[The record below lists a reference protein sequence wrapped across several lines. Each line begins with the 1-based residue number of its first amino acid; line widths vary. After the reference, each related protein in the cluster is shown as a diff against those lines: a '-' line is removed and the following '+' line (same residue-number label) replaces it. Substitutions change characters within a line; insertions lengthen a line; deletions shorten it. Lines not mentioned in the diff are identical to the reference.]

1 MKIVHTW
8 PFQLDHLRS
17 EEHLMFFRNR
27 KNNEV
32 SVSGEALFVDAI
44 KSNMAIIDFDIE
56 GYIIDVSEPFLQ
68 VIGYQKDELIG
79 KHHKILCEER
89 ISCAHSYS
97 EFWRS
102 LALGCPAKG
111 AFERLNKQ
119 QERIVLEA
127 TYFPIKDLNGKVTKI
142 TKVASDVT
150 AADQNKQLK
159 EDILTALNKSLAVIE
174 FDIQGNVLF
183 ANSNFL
189 STLGYRLEEVKGIH
203 HSQFC
208 FEEFYN
214 NHPDFWK
221 DLSHGKFKSG
231 RFKRKTASGHSV
243 FIEATYNPIFDR
255 EGNVYKVIK
264 FASDITASVEHEI
277 AISDAAHIA
286 HSTSVET
293 ANIAQQG
300 SASLTQSVQISEQV
314 SIKLDEILGRLLELN
329 QRSQSVNDIVTVIH
343 AVAEQTNLLALNAA
357 IEAARAG
364 DHGRGFAVVADEVR
378 VLASRTSKSTEDIN
392 NVVSDNLSITQEVS
406 SLIEEVA
413 VSASVGKDSMS
424 EVSQIM
430 NEIYQG
436 AENVA
441 SSVSVL
447 IDEQNCT
454 NKA

>member
-1 MKIVHTW
+1 
-8 PFQLDHLRS
+8 
-17 EEHLMFFRNR
+17 MFFRNR

-221 DLSHGKFKSG
+221 DLSRGKFKSG